1 MPEGLIPP
9 LGIRILQIFANCQA
23 AIVAATSYLQHYFA
37 VIVVV
42 VVDPAAA
49 N

>member
-1 MPEGLIPP
+1 MPEGLIPS

-23 AIVAATSYLQHYFA
+23 AIVAATSYLKPYFA

>member
-9 LGIRILQIFANCQA
+9 LGIRISQIFANCQA
-23 AIVAATSYLQHYFA
+23 AAAAATSYLQPYFA
-37 VIVVV
+37 VIVV